1 MDFQN
6 RVGGKTGTGG
16 PLNYSESNAER
27 RERLRKLAL
36 ETVDLA
42 KDPFFMKNH
51 LGIYEC
57 RLCLTLHNNEA
68 NYLSHTQGKK
78 HQTNLARRAAKEAA
92 LAAGNTVTANLP
104 STGAP
109 TLMSQAAASSLSKRP
124 STGKPDFRK
133 TFLRDPETD
142 NWGILVM
149 FKYPSEP
156 DVPPEYRIMSAFEQ
170 KVEVPNKNFM
180 YLAVAAEPFEAVAV
194 RVPFREVDHE
204 KTWSFWDADNLI
216 MFVQLMYNTPNQIG

>member
-6 RVGGKTGTGG
+6 RVGGKTDTGG
-16 PLNYSESNAER
+16 PLNYSESNAVR

-36 ETVDLA
+36 ETVDLT
-42 KDPFFMKNH
+42 KDPYFMKNH

-104 STGAP
+104 TTGSP
-109 TLMSQAAASSLSKRP
+109 TLMSQTAANSLNKRP
-124 STGKPDFRK
+124 WIGKPEFRK
-133 TFLRDPETD
+133 TF
-142 NWGILVM
+142 
-149 FKYPSEP
+149 
-156 DVPPEYRIMSAFEQ
+156 
-170 KVEVPNKNFM
+170 
-180 YLAVAAEPFEAVAV
+180 
-194 RVPFREVDHE
+194 
-204 KTWSFWDADNLI
+204 
-216 MFVQLMYNTPNQIG
+216 